1 MKMDEMRKEYITEK
15 QLQNSEYIIKE
26 CEEKLKKEQDTVRKK
41 KMIEEIF
48 VNLLDAKPF
57 KMDGVWQVKV
67 DIYREKEFVG
77 GSYEISDIDR
87 KDINFMSC
95 FLSLC
100 DIKNDISDGYRTLH
114 LSFTTT
120 LEERDQIEQFLVNNN
135 EQQTLG
141 KIKYNK

>member
-15 QLQNSEYIIKE
+15 QVQNSECIIKE
-26 CEEKLKKEQDTVRKK
+26 CEEKLKKEQETVRKK

-77 GSYEISDIDR
+77 DSYEVSDKDQ

-100 DIKNDISDGYRTLH
+100 DIKNDISDSYKTIH

-120 LEERDQIEQFLVNNN
+120 LEERDLIEQFLVNNN